1 MIKHQ
6 EHQYF
11 VKTIIKQILMAEPDA
26 FKNWK
31 CSIHD
36 NSVMGLPETKDRRA
50 GLRLVVEGSKHKG
63 PVYVN
68 LTWADDYKIQLIDK
82 NENVISTTERVY
94 APELCRVLDMKID
107 KGTDTTV
114 QDLVPVVEESD
125 GVISVDFKAPLL
137 N

>member
-1 MIKHQ
+1 MNRQQK
-6 EHQYF
+6 HQYF
-11 VKTIIKQILMAEPDA
+11 LKTIIKQILMAEPDA

-31 CSIHD
+31 CKIGTD
-36 NSVMGLPETKDRRA
+36 SVMGLKQTKDRRA

-63 PVYVN
+63 PVYIN
-68 LTWADDYKIQLIDK
+68 LTWADDYTVQLLDK
-82 NENVISTTERVY
+82 NEKVIETTERIY

-114 QDLVPVVEESD
+114 QDLVPVVEKSD
-125 GVISVDFKAPLL
+125 GVISVDFKAPLV

>member
-1 MIKHQ
+1 MNKHQ

-68 LTWADDYKIQLIDK
+68 ITWAD
-82 NENVISTTERVY
+82 
-94 APELCRVLDMKID
+94 
-107 KGTDTTV
+107 DTTV
-114 QDLVPVVEESD
+114 QDLVPVVQESD
-125 GVISVDFKAPLL
+125 GVISVDFKAPLP